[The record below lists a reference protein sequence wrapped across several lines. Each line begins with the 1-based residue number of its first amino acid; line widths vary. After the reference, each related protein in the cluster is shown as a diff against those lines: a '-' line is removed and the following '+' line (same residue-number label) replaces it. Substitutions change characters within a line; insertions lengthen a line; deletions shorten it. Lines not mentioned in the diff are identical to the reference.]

1 MSDELRGVVVCHA
14 KLAGAL
20 VEAAEQISGVRG
32 ALVPVSNADCD
43 RGALEQRVAQAVDGT
58 PTVVFVD
65 MSSGSCL
72 FAVLNRLREST
83 DVKVVTGV
91 NLAMLVDFLFHRSL
105 ARGGRGSR
113 RCRRGQGDRNPL
125 MPIALCRVDDRL
137 VHGQVVIGWGRP
149 LAIELIV
156 LVDDTVT
163 ASPWEQDLYRM
174 AVSPEI
180 EVHVRRRRGRLAS
193 AARVAELA
201 PVAC

>member
-43 RGALEQRVAQAVDGT
+43 RGTLEQRVAQAVDGT

-72 FAVLNRLREST
+72 FAVLNRLRESS

-105 ARGGRGSR
+105 PPAE
-113 RCRRGQGDRNPL
+113 
-125 MPIALCRVDDRL
+125 A
-137 VHGQVVIGWGRP
+137 
-149 LAIELIV
+149 
-156 LVDDTVT
+156 
-163 ASPWEQDLYRM
+163 
-174 AVSPEI
+174 
-180 EVHVRRRRGRLAS
+180 
-193 AARVAELA
+193 AARAA
-201 PVAC
+201 AAGGKAIGTR